1 MVEQLS
7 EHGER
12 GGEST
17 AAKCGKEAGRVQP
30 NVKWHVYHLT
40 PLYVYL
46 LVMHRAMS
54 ACPSGRRAR
63 INSSASRNTCS
74 TSSAAFGMV
83 TVSGGADDSGD
94 CSGSLLLLP
103 SLASPPWTV
112 CSGSLLLLPS
122 LASPPRTVAFSE
134 LLLMPSLSSLP
145 QQEMRCTNW
154 WRLPVGEMLLPCGR
168 TGTVAGERLKDVE
181 EEPEAEEEEKEEIE
195 REVVDVRHGRVAA
208 RRDPVLQP
216 RISSRLRGDP
226 TRLRRGVPAAGACG
240 EAGTGRWR
248 NIGAGA

>member
-7 EHGER
+7 EHG
-12 GGEST
+12 SSSQNT

-63 INSSASRNTCS
+63 TTSSASRNTCS
-74 TSSAAFGMV
+74 ASSAFGMV

-122 LASPPRTVAFSE
+122 LASPPWTVAFSE
-134 LLLMPSLSSLP
+134 LLMPSLSSLP

-181 EEPEAEEEEKEEIE
+181 EETEAEEEEKEEIE
-195 REVVDVRHGRVAA
+195 REVVDVRHGRVSASC
-208 RRDPVLQP
+208 DPVLQP
-216 RISSRLRGDP
+216 RIRSRLRGDP

-240 EAGTGRWR
+240 EAGTGRRR